1 MPLPRLCRSRRGIIA
16 VAALRILC
24 RNRQNILAQSNAF
37 NLAQMLM
44 APVTLFQNDGQFG
57 VMPSNEYDGEEE
69 TVIHIY
75 YTFELGSA
83 Q

>member
-1 MPLPRLCRSRRGIIA
+1 MSHNL
-16 VAALRILC
+16 
-24 RNRQNILAQSNAF
+24 ILAQNYAF

-57 VMPSNEYDGEEE
+57 VMPSNEYDGEDE

-75 YTFELGSA
+75 DPWETGSA
-83 Q
+83 H